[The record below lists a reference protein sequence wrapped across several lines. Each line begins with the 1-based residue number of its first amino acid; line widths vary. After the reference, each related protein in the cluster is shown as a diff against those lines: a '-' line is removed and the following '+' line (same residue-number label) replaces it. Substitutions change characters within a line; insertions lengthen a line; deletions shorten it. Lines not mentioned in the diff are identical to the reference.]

1 MVDFNMGDPSFGML
15 IPDELKK
22 KYKVGKYRWEEDN

>member
-1 MVDFNMGDPSFGML
+1 MGDPSFGML
-15 IPDELKK
+15 ISDELKK